1 MAAPSSNKLLICCGL
16 IVLTLLVFR
25 PVVGH
30 DFVFFDDDVY
40 VTHNPHIQ
48 QGVSPSGVRWAFTTF
63 HAANWH
69 PLTWLSHML
78 DVQCYGPNPA
88 GHHSTNLILHAF
100 NAALLFLV
108 LVRMTGRTGAS
119 AFVAAVFAV
128 HPLRV
133 ESVAWISERKDLLS
147 GAFWVLTLGAYA
159 RYAEKRSLARY
170 VMVLVSLALGLMAK
184 PMLVTL
190 PFVLLLLDY
199 WPLERIPNA
208 ERRLPNAAGALV
220 LEKIPLFILSVA
232 SSVIT
237 MKAQHAGGAVQP
249 VEQFPFAIRIGNAAV
264 SYVLYIKQL
273 IWPTG
278 LAFFYPHPG
287 AWAISQVLGAT
298 FFVLA
303 VSAIVLLLARR
314 RRYLPVGWFWYLGTL
329 VPVIGLLQ
337 VGGQA
342 MADRYTYVTQIGL
355 LIMLVWAAAD
365 ALDRLE
371 PRARRICGSVLAAVV
386 LLPLAVAARTQLASW
401 QNSYT
406 LFTRA
411 LAVTD
416 RNATAHNNLGAL
428 LAREGSV
435 AEAERHFRAALEIQP
450 RYPHANKNLANML
463 LEQGRKEEA
472 ATYYRAMV
480 DSCPDDVESLN
491 NLAWLLVKKP
501 NGSDADRAEA
511 VRLAERAVELD
522 GGKNPSVADTLE
534 KTRAAIRP

>member
-1 MAAPSSNKLLICCGL
+1 MAAPSSDKLLICCGL

-48 QGVSPSGVRWAFTTF
+48 QGLSPSGVRWAFTTF

-78 DVQCYGPNPA
+78 DVQCYGSNPA
-88 GHHSTNLILHAF
+88 GHHSTSLILHAF

-133 ESVAWISERKDLLS
+133 ESVAWVSERKDLLS

-199 WPLERIPNA
+199 WPLARWESLRA
-208 ERRLPNAAGALV
+208 TKGLL
-220 LEKIPLFILSVA
+220 LEKVPLFALSAVSA
-232 SSVIT
+232 AVT
-237 MKAQHAGGAVQP
+237 WKAQHAGGAIQS
-249 VEQFPFAIRIGNAAV
+249 VEQFPFAIRMGNAAV
-264 SYVLYIKQL
+264 SYVLYLKQL

-287 AWAISQVLGAT
+287 ARAISQVLGAT
-298 FFVLA
+298 LCVLA

-342 MADRYTYVTQIGL
+342 MADRYTYLTQIGL

-365 ALDRLE
+365 ALDRLD
-371 PRARRICGSVLAAVV
+371 PRARRICGSILAAVV

-463 LEQGRKEEA
+463 LEQGRNEEA
-472 ATYYRAMV
+472 ATYYRAML
-480 DSCPDDVESLN
+480 DLCPDDVESLN

-534 KTRAAIRP
+534 KARAAIRP